1 MNKKLLPAI
10 VAFGILMALAGYLL
24 TGKVLAM
31 VLIILAAFSST
42 ANLQI
47 IRLFHI
53 DIRGEIAYLTYLIQ
67 QLHW

>member
-1 MNKKLLPAI
+1 MKAVERTMTAIASTILL
-10 VAFGILMALAGYLL
+10 VIL
-24 TGKVLAM
+24 